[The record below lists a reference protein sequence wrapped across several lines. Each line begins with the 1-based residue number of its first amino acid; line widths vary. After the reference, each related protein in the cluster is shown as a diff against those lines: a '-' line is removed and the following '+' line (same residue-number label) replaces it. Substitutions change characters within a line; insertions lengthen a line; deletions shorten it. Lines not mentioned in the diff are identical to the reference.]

1 MNKSLKESQEN
12 TNKQLKETH
21 KTVQDIKME
30 IEAIKEIQT
39 EEIQEE
45 KFRNSNRNHR
55 RKLHQ
60 HNTRDR
66 DRDCHIGGSIP

>member
-1 MNKSLKESQEN
+1 MA
-12 TNKQLKETH
+12 
-21 KTVQDIKME
+21 
-30 IEAIKEIQT
+30 IEAIKETQT
-39 EEIQEE
+39 EDIQEE

-66 DRDCHIGGSIP
+66 KENLRN